1 MPADTDLN
9 NWWIPKSSKETKYF
23 DTFYF
28 LSSEHISETN
38 CIYNVYSNPALH
50 CKIIYWLYIHLKK
63 YLTCICLKIIYCLY
77 ICTSVSVHGC
87 AFSPSLLAILS
98 QIINHSGKYMR
109 TCVFTFKFQMYL
121 PVKSRSCLCI
131 LPPLNPT
138 LLPDL
143 LTRTSQVL
151 TRTLLGWSSDKH
163 IWHATLWETCK
174 SSAICI

>member
-1 MPADTDLN
+1 
-9 NWWIPKSSKETKYF
+9 
-23 DTFYF
+23 
-28 LSSEHISETN
+28 
-38 CIYNVYSNPALH
+38 
-50 CKIIYWLYIHLKK
+50 
-63 YLTCICLKIIYCLY
+63 
-77 ICTSVSVHGC
+77 
-87 AFSPSLLAILS
+87 
-98 QIINHSGKYMR
+98 MR

-163 IWHATLWETCK
+163 IWQATLRETCK
-174 SSAICI
+174 SSSIRIRDKHIIKLTSWQLTLIRLVLLSHDIIDKGGASHCGNLVIVGSQLWSQSCEGGTASLPLGCHRGCHRVPLACHWGATGFSMDLLREQQAMHWASTERVT

>member
-1 MPADTDLN
+1 MPLYSVQFGWTIFDQQHSSATELN
-9 NWWIPKSSKETKYF
+9 NWWIYKSSKETKYF

-28 LSSEHISETN
+28 LLSQHIFETN
-38 CIYNVYSNPALH
+38 CIYDVYSNPALH
-50 CKIIYWLYIHLKK
+50 CKIIY
-63 YLTCICLKIIYCLY
+63 CPY